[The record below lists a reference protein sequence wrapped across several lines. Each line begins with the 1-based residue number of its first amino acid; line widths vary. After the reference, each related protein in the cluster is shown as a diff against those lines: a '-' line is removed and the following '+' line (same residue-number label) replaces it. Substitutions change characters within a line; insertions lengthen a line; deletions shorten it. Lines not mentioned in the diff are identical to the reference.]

1 MPAIPVYQQQTS
13 ASQPFA
19 GSNPTAA
26 DFGGLT
32 AAAGARIGAALQD
45 VGAAEH
51 AALRYQEL
59 QTAKTWAG
67 SAISRATLDWTQQLD
82 DRKQKAEPGAPG
94 FTTGVLADFDKYAT
108 TTVDNAPDALARQ
121 FVQQHLDALRT
132 QVGQH
137 AITFQAQQQV
147 AYNVKLATDAIGN
160 WAQVVQQDPSKYGT
174 ALQAIGETAPYPGAA
189 EAQKL
194 NDHARLSL
202 TSAAA
207 SSVLDRDPYALKD
220 ATGKAMG
227 EGGFTGKTGVPWVD
241 DATPDQV
248 RQWNSAA
255 QVKIHQLE
263 AERDR
268 GVLAAEKT
276 AQRTYAAAM
285 DLDDKGQYFSP
296 AFTAQLAADTKGT
309 VYEKD
314 AAALVEQQQ
323 VTTGFASAPAAQ
335 RRALLQQW
343 QARGS
348 DPAAGTSPEGQKY
361 LEKLQRIDG
370 AILAAQKEN
379 PWQAAGMYGQRG
391 IDATTRVPQTPADAI
406 GLIRLRAQQL
416 PALETWTGKPES
428 PLQPQ
433 EAHAFGEMLKRL
445 PADQAMPA
453 LSQIA
458 ATVGDADRLDA
469 LAGQLAKGHPA
480 LALAMKFGGDQTTAG
495 RYVGTLMLE
504 GAQGLTDKTVKA
516 DDMKLSGWKAEIAG
530 LVRGSIGDPKAESEI
545 IDAAYL
551 LRAGME
557 LKGAAPG
564 FSLEDTNR
572 QAVKMLVGVPL
583 ERGGVK
589 TLLPRGMDERPSTT
603 SCATTRRR
611 SWRRWRTPAAWPPAT
626 STWPTGRS

>member
-19 GSNPTAA
+19 GSNPTPA

-108 TTVDNAPDALARQ
+108 TTVDNAPDATARQ

-285 DLDDKGQYFSP
+285 DLDDKGQVP
-296 AFTAQLAADTKGT
+296 
-309 VYEKD
+309 V
-314 AAALVEQQQ
+314 
-323 VTTGFASAPAAQ
+323 
-335 RRALLQQW
+335 
-343 QARGS
+343 ARGHRRNWR
-348 DPAAGTSPEGQKY
+348 PG
-361 LEKLQRIDG
+361 DG
-370 AILAAQKEN
+370 
-379 PWQAAGMYGQRG
+379 RH
-391 IDATTRVPQTPADAI
+391 
-406 GLIRLRAQQL
+406 RLR
-416 PALETWTGKPES
+416 EG
-428 PLQPQ
+428 
-433 EAHAFGEMLKRL
+433 R
-445 PADQAMPA
+445 
-453 LSQIA
+453 
-458 ATVGDADRLDA
+458 DRA
-469 LAGQLAKGHPA
+469 
-480 LALAMKFGGDQTTAG
+480 
-495 RYVGTLMLE
+495 R
-504 GAQGLTDKTVKA
+504 
-516 DDMKLSGWKAEIAG
+516 S
-530 LVRGSIGDPKAESEI
+530 SS
-545 IDAAYL
+545 
-551 LRAGME
+551 
-557 LKGAAPG
+557 
-564 FSLEDTNR
+564 
-572 QAVKMLVGVPL
+572 
-583 ERGGVK
+583 
-589 TLLPRGMDERPSTT
+589 
-603 SCATTRRR
+603 RR
-611 SWRRWRTPAAWPPAT
+611 
-626 STWPTGRS
+626 